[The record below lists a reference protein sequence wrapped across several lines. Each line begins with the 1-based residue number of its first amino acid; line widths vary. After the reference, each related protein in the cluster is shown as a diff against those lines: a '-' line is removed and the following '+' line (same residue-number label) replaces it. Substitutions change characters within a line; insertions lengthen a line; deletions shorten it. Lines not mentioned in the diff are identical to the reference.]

1 MRLVVQR
8 VKQAQVEV
16 QQQLVGRISRGL
28 LVFLGIHQNDKPCQT
43 QWMVSKLINLRIFED
58 LEGKMNH
65 SVLDIKGE
73 VLVISQ
79 FTLYANCKKGRR
91 PDFFEA
97 AAPSLALP
105 IYEKFLTEVHL
116 ELGSVQRGIFGANM
130 QIHSIN
136 DGPAT
141 FILED
146 HFGDS
151 RK

>member
-1 MRLVVQR
+1 MRSVLQR

-16 QQQLVGRISRGL
+16 QQQLVGRSSRGL
-28 LVFLGIHQNDKPCQT
+28 LVFLGVHQNDKPSQT
-43 QWMVSKLINLRIFED
+43 PGMVSKLTQLRIFED
-58 LEGKMNH
+58 SFGKMNH

-73 VLVISQ
+73 ILVISQ

-97 AAPSLALP
+97 APPSLALP
-105 IYEKFLTEVHL
+105 IYEKFLTEVHAAI
-116 ELGSVQRGIFGANM
+116 GSVQRGVFGANM

-146 HFGDS
+146 HCVG
-151 RK
+151 

>member
-1 MRLVVQR
+1 MRVVLQR
-8 VKQAQVEV
+8 VKQAHVEV

-28 LVFLGIHQNDKPCQT
+28 LVFLGIHQNDKPSQT
-43 QWMVSKLINLRIFED
+43 LGLVSKLIHLRIFED
-58 LEGKMNH
+58 SSGKMNH

-73 VLVISQ
+73 ILVISQ

-97 AAPSLALP
+97 APPSLALP
-105 IYEKFLTEVHL
+105 IYEKFLTEVQAGT
-116 ELGSVQRGIFGANM
+116 GSVQRGVFGANM

-141 FILED
+141 FVLED
-146 HFGDS
+146 HYVE
-151 RK
+151 